1 MAPRKNLYTK
11 RTKAR
16 IKPVTYFIAISIILF
31 LIIVV
36 SSLLDKSPARMFGD
50 LWSQLIRG
58 RDMEW
63 RTMFA
68 MRRELDDKD
77 SLILDLQTQLGLI
90 EQVQGSN
97 KGVVQI
103 NSDYLNM
110 RDEPTLNGKVL
121 EKIPVGT
128 LVDIIYYH
136 GDTDRLDEE
145 FGRWCKIKYNGKEGW
160 VWGNYISIVE

>member
-1 MAPRKNLYTK
+1 ML
-11 RTKAR
+11 
-16 IKPVTYFIAISIILF
+16 FMILLF
-31 LIIVV
+31 
-36 SSLLDKSPARMFGD
+36 SSLLDKSPARMLTD
-50 LWSQLIRG
+50 LWNQVVFGKSS
-58 RDMEW
+58 DW
-63 RTMFA
+63 KTMGA
-68 MRRELDDKD
+68 IKQELAEKD

-103 NSDYLNM
+103 NSDFLNM
-110 RDEPTLNGKVL
+110 RDEPKLGGKVV

-128 LVDIIYYH
+128 LVDILYYH

-145 FGRWCKIKYNGKEGW
+145 FGRWCKITYNGKEGW